1 MHFQNR
7 GKETGV
13 VKENL
18 FPQGGIGKGYIFVS
32 KSEVSCHAS
41 FLIQ

>member
-1 MHFQNR
+1 MQFQNR

-18 FPQGGIGKGYIFVS
+18 FPQGGTGKGYICFQIRG
-32 KSEVSCHAS
+32 
-41 FLIQ
+41 FMP